1 MAEKTATVGIGTGSN
16 RRENV
21 RLAVERSAPQLASLM
36 RDEVMLKPNFLSG
49 TNPVV
54 CTHPDAVRGVLDV
67 IMTLPRKPRRVLI
80 AEGGNETVP
89 GECFRHMGY
98 TDIPGEYDLPIELV
112 DLNRETR
119 WRNTRVYMVDG
130 TWTTVRMPR
139 TVLDCPCVI
148 SVAVAKTHDGAM
160 VTLALKNL
168 IMGTILKKDRI
179 KVHGY
184 TTHHDRRHPAEA
196 RALSR
201 NLIRLARHLYPH
213 YSVVDGTVG
222 IQGNGPG
229 GTDTVPLG
237 MAAAGE
243 DTIAVDAV
251 ISKAMGFEP
260 LEVGTVFYG
269 DAIGLGVGDLDR
281 IRVAGGRL
289 DELAMSFKGHE
300 TIDLQR
306 RWAIEG
312 PWETAAVGG

>member
-1 MAEKTATVGIGTGSN
+1 MASKTTVGIGTGSN

-21 RLAVERSAPQLASLM
+21 RTAVERSAPQLASLM
-36 RDEVMLKPNFLSG
+36 REKVMLKPNFLSG

-67 IMTLPRKPRRVLI
+67 IMTLPDRPRRILI

-98 TDIPGEYDLPIELV
+98 ADIPDEYDLPIELV
-112 DLNRETR
+112 DLNQETR

-184 TTHHDRRHPAEA
+184 TTHHDRHHPQEA

-237 MAAAGE
+237 LAAAGE

-269 DAIGLGVGDLDR
+269 DAIGLGVGDLAR

-289 DELAMSFKGHE
+289 DEHALSFKGHE
-300 TIDLQR
+300 SIDLQR
-306 RWAIEG
+306 QWAIEG
-312 PWETAAVGG
+312 AWETAAVGG

>member
-1 MAEKTATVGIGTGSN
+1 MASKTTTVGIGTGSD
-16 RRENV
+16 RRKNV
-21 RLAVERSAPQLASLM
+21 RLAVERSSPDLASCL
-36 RDEVMLKPNFLSG
+36 REEVILKPNFLSG

-54 CTHPDAVRGVLDV
+54 CTHPDAIRGILDV
-67 IMTLPRKPRRVLI
+67 IMTLPNKPRRILI
-80 AEGGNETVP
+80 AEGGNENVS
-89 GECFRHMGY
+89 GEAFRHMGY
-98 TDIPGEYDLPIELV
+98 TDIPDEYDLPIELV
-112 DLNRETR
+112 DLNEETR
-119 WRNTRVYMVDG
+119 WRNTRVYMIDG

-148 SVAVAKTHDGAM
+148 SVAVAKTHDAGM

-168 IMGTILKKDRI
+168 IMGTILKKDRV

-184 TTHHDRRHPAEA
+184 KSHHNRRHPQEA

-201 NLIRLARHLYPH
+201 NLIRLARHLYPD

-229 GTDTVPLG
+229 GTDTVPLEL
-237 MAAAGE
+237 AAGGV

-260 LEVGTVFYG
+260 LEIGTIFYG
-269 DAIGLGVGDLDR
+269 DAIGLGVGNMDKIR
-281 IRVAGGRL
+281 ISGGRL
-289 DELAMSFKGHE
+289 EELVIPFKFPE

-306 RWAIEG
+306 QWAIEG
-312 PWETAAVGG
+312 AWETTSV

>member
-1 MAEKTATVGIGTGSN
+1 MASATTVGIGTGSN

-21 RLAVERSAPQLASLM
+21 RVAVERSAPQLASLM
-36 RDEVMLKPNFLSG
+36 GEEVMLKPNFLSG

-67 IMTLPRKPRRVLI
+67 IMTLPEKPRRVLI
-80 AEGGNETVP
+80 AEGGNESEP

-98 TDIPGEYDLPIELV
+98 TDIPDEYDIPIELV

-139 TVLDCPCVI
+139 TVLECPCVI
-148 SVAVAKTHDGAM
+148 SVALAKTHDGAM

-184 TTHHDRRHPAEA
+184 TTHHDRRHPQEA

-213 YSVVDGTVG
+213 YSVVDGTIG

-237 MAAAGE
+237 LAAAGE

-269 DAIGLGVGDLDR
+269 DAIGLGVGDLER
-281 IRVAGGRL
+281 IRVNGGRL
-289 DELAMSFKGHE
+289 DELALSFKGHE
-300 TIDLQR
+300 SIDLQR
-306 RWAIEG
+306 QWAIEG
-312 PWETAAVGG
+312 AWESAAVGG

>member
-1 MAEKTATVGIGTGSN
+1 MASTTTVGIGTGSN

-21 RLAVERSAPQLASLM
+21 RVAVERSAPQLASLM
-36 RDEVMLKPNFLSG
+36 GEEVMLKPNFLSG

-67 IMTLPRKPRRVLI
+67 IMTLPEKPRRILI

-98 TDIPGEYDLPIELV
+98 TDIPEEYDIPIELV

-130 TWTTVRMPR
+130 SWTTVRMPR

-184 TTHHDRRHPAEA
+184 TTHHDRRHPQEA

-237 MAAAGE
+237 LAAAGE

-269 DAIGLGVGDLDR
+269 DAIGLGVGDLER

-289 DELAMSFKGHE
+289 DELALSFRGHDS
-300 TIDLQR
+300 IDLQR

-312 PWETAAVGG
+312 AWETAAVGA

>member
-1 MAEKTATVGIGTGSN
+1 MTSTTTVGIGTGSN

-21 RLAVERSAPQLASLM
+21 RVAVERSAPQLASLM
-36 RDEVMLKPNFLSG
+36 GEEVMLKPNFLSG

-67 IMTLPRKPRRVLI
+67 IMTLPEKPRRILI

-98 TDIPGEYDLPIELV
+98 TDIPEEYDIPIELV

-130 TWTTVRMPR
+130 SWTTVRMPR

-184 TTHHDRRHPAEA
+184 TTHHDRRHPQEA

-237 MAAAGE
+237 LAAAGE

-269 DAIGLGVGDLDR
+269 DAVGLGVGDLER

-289 DELAMSFKGHE
+289 DELALSFRGHDS
-300 TIDLQR
+300 IDLQR

-312 PWETAAVGG
+312 AWETAAVGG

>member
-1 MAEKTATVGIGTGSN
+1 MTAKTTTVGIGTGSN
-16 RRENV
+16 RRENIRV
-21 RLAVERSAPQLASLM
+21 AVERSSPTLASRL
-36 RDEVMLKPNFLSG
+36 RKEVILKPNFLSG

-54 CTHPDAVRGVLDV
+54 CTHPDAIRGILDV
-67 IMTLPRKPRRVLI
+67 IMTLPNKPQRILI
-80 AEGGNETVP
+80 AEGGNENGS
-89 GECFRHMGY
+89 GEAFRHMGY
-98 TDIPGEYDLPIELV
+98 TDIPDEYDLPIELV
-112 DLNRETR
+112 DLNEETR
-119 WRNTRVYMVDG
+119 WRSTRVYMVDG

-168 IMGTILKKDRI
+168 IMGTILKKDRV

-184 TTHHDRRHPAEA
+184 KSHDNRRHPQEA

-201 NLIRLARHLYPH
+201 NIIRLARHLYPD

-237 MAAAGE
+237 LAAAGG

-260 LEVGTVFYG
+260 LEIGTIFYG
-269 DAIGLGVGDLDR
+269 DAIGLGVGNMEN
-281 IRVAGGRL
+281 ICVAGGRL
-289 DELAMSFKGHE
+289 EEFAIAFKGHD

-312 PWETAAVGG
+312 AWETTSV

>member
-1 MAEKTATVGIGTGSN
+1 MASATTVGIGTGSN

-21 RLAVERSAPQLASLM
+21 RVAVERSAPQLASLM
-36 RDEVMLKPNFLSG
+36 GEEVMLKPNFLSG

-67 IMTLPRKPRRVLI
+67 IMTLPEKPRRVLI
-80 AEGGNETVP
+80 AEGGNESVP

-98 TDIPGEYDLPIELV
+98 TDIPDEYDIPIELV
-112 DLNRETR
+112 DLNQETR

-139 TVLDCPCVI
+139 SVLDCPCVI

-184 TTHHDRRHPAEA
+184 TTHHDRSHPQEA

-237 MAAAGE
+237 LAAAGE

-269 DAIGLGVGDLDR
+269 DAIGLGVGDLER

-289 DELAMSFKGHE
+289 DELALSFRGHD

-306 RWAIEG
+306 QWAIEG
-312 PWETAAVGG
+312 AWESAAVGG

>member
-1 MAEKTATVGIGTGSN
+1 MASTTTVGIGTGSN

-36 RDEVMLKPNFLSG
+36 REEVMLKPNFLSG

-67 IMTLPRKPRRVLI
+67 IMTLPERPRRVLI

-98 TDIPGEYDLPIELV
+98 ADIPDEYDIPIELV
-112 DLNRETR
+112 DLNQETR

-184 TTHHDRRHPAEA
+184 TTHHDRRHPQEA

-222 IQGNGPG
+222 IQGNGPS

-237 MAAAGE
+237 LAAAGE

-269 DAIGLGVGDLDR
+269 DAIGLGVGDLAR
-281 IRVAGGRL
+281 IRVVGGRL
-289 DELAMSFKGHE
+289 DELALSFKGHE
-300 TIDLQR
+300 SIDLQR
-306 RWAIEG
+306 QWAIEG
-312 PWETAAVGG
+312 AWETAAVGG

>member
-1 MAEKTATVGIGTGSN
+1 MASTTTVGIGTGSN

-21 RLAVERSAPQLASLM
+21 RVAVERSAPQLASLM
-36 RDEVMLKPNFLSG
+36 GEEVMLKPNFLSG

-98 TDIPGEYDLPIELV
+98 TEIPEEYDIPIELV
-112 DLNRETR
+112 DLNQETR

-184 TTHHDRRHPAEA
+184 TTHHDRRHPQEA

-201 NLIRLARHLYPH
+201 NIIRIARHL
-213 YSVVDGTVG
+213 
-222 IQGNGPG
+222 
-229 GTDTVPLG
+229 
-237 MAAAGE
+237 
-243 DTIAVDAV
+243 
-251 ISKAMGFEP
+251 
-260 LEVGTVFYG
+260 
-269 DAIGLGVGDLDR
+269 
-281 IRVAGGRL
+281 
-289 DELAMSFKGHE
+289 
-300 TIDLQR
+300 
-306 RWAIEG
+306 
-312 PWETAAVGG
+312 

>member
-1 MAEKTATVGIGTGSN
+1 MASKTTVGIGTGSN

-21 RLAVERSAPQLASLM
+21 RTAVERSAPQLASLM
-36 RDEVMLKPNFLSG
+36 REEVMLKPNFLSG

-67 IMTLPRKPRRVLI
+67 IMTLPEKPRRVLI

-98 TDIPGEYDLPIELV
+98 ADIPDEYGLPIELV
-112 DLNRETR
+112 DLNQETR

-160 VTLALKNL
+160 VTLSLKNL

-184 TTHHDRRHPAEA
+184 MTHHDRRHPQEA

-237 MAAAGE
+237 LAAAGE

-269 DAIGLGVGDLDR
+269 DAIGLGVGDLSR

-289 DELAMSFKGHE
+289 DEFVLSFKGHE
-300 TIDLQR
+300 SIDLQR
-306 RWAIEG
+306 KWAIQG
-312 PWETAAVGG
+312 AWETAAVG

>member
-1 MAEKTATVGIGTGSN
+1 MASTTTVGIGTGSN

-21 RLAVERSAPQLASLM
+21 RTAVERSAPQLASLM
-36 RDEVMLKPNFLSG
+36 REEVMLKPNFLSG

-67 IMTLPRKPRRVLI
+67 IMTLPERPRRVLI

-98 TDIPGEYDLPIELV
+98 TDIPDEYDIPIELV

-168 IMGTILKKDRI
+168 IMGTILKRDRI

-184 TTHHDRRHPAEA
+184 TTHHDRRHPQEA

-237 MAAAGE
+237 LAAAGV

-251 ISKAMGFEP
+251 ISKVMGFEP

-269 DAIGLGVGDLDR
+269 DAIGLGVGDLER
-281 IRVAGGRL
+281 IRVIGGRL
-289 DELAMSFKGHE
+289 DEHALSFKGHE
-300 TIDLQR
+300 SIDLQR
-306 RWAIEG
+306 QWAIEG
-312 PWETAAVGG
+312 AWESAAVGT

>member
-1 MAEKTATVGIGTGSN
+1 MPSKTTVGIGTGSN

-21 RLAVERSAPQLASLM
+21 RTAVERSAPQLASLM
-36 RDEVMLKPNFLSG
+36 REEVMLKPNFLSG
-49 TNPVV
+49 TNPLV

-67 IMTLPRKPRRVLI
+67 IMTLPEKPRRVLI

-98 TDIPGEYDLPIELV
+98 ADIPDEYDLPIELV
-112 DLNRETR
+112 DLNQETR

-130 TWTTVRMPR
+130 TWTTARMPR
-139 TVLDCPCVI
+139 SVLDCPCVI

-184 TTHHDRRHPAEA
+184 TTHHDRRHPQEA

-237 MAAAGE
+237 LAAAGE

-269 DAIGLGVGDLDR
+269 DAIGLGVGDLSR

-289 DELAMSFKGHE
+289 DELAQSFKGHE
-300 TIDLQR
+300 SIDLQR
-306 RWAIEG
+306 QWAIEG
-312 PWETAAVGG
+312 AWETAAVGG

>member
-1 MAEKTATVGIGTGSN
+1 MASATTVGIGTGSN

-21 RLAVERSAPQLASLM
+21 RVAVERSAPQLASLM
-36 RDEVMLKPNFLSG
+36 GEEVMLKPNFLSG

-67 IMTLPRKPRRVLI
+67 IMTLPEKPRRVLI
-80 AEGGNETVP
+80 AEGGNESVP

-98 TDIPGEYDLPIELV
+98 TDIPDEYDISIELV
-112 DLNRETR
+112 DLNQETR

-184 TTHHDRRHPAEA
+184 TTHHDRRHPPEA

-237 MAAAGE
+237 LAAAGE

-269 DAIGLGVGDLDR
+269 DAIGLGVGDLER

-289 DELAMSFKGHE
+289 DELALSFKGHE
-300 TIDLQR
+300 SIDLQR
-306 RWAIEG
+306 QWAIEG
-312 PWETAAVGG
+312 AWESAAVGG